1 MAFLYEPK
9 NSNLAKLVIRLQ
21 RDDIEAVEPDNEDVD
36 FALNLQLQEL
46 SIAETLI
53 ADHRFAVDCQLEPDR
68 DRELALALTVTRHEA
83 IAALLTCTGCEAL
96 FTRHQSFKAPCD
108 HHFYCFECLA
118 SFFEYTI
125 GDESLYPPKCCD
137 REIVFDNVK
146 TLLDDKL
153 VARYAEKKIEY
164 DTEPTKRTYC
174 SGANCN
180 TFVPDTGIQ
189 DEVATCP
196 DCGKRTCTICKEAAH
211 RGDCPKDEDT
221 QSLLELAD
229 NEGWQRCYNTKCH
242 RVVALTVG
250 CNHITSAMSAVLAGG
265 PVTAL
270 NGMKHG
276 FLMEEIDLVMLA
288 IVYLDHLMITDFQAW
303 SDGDALD
310 TSCKRKDGHRT
321 KRAAAGIPTWS
332 PTVVL
337 ICRSTAYVW
346 QSGRDAQFSAD
357 CG

>member
-310 TSCKRKDGHRT
+310 TS
-321 KRAAAGIPTWS
+321 W
-332 PTVVL
+332 
-337 ICRSTAYVW
+337 
-346 QSGRDAQFSAD
+346 
-357 CG
+357 